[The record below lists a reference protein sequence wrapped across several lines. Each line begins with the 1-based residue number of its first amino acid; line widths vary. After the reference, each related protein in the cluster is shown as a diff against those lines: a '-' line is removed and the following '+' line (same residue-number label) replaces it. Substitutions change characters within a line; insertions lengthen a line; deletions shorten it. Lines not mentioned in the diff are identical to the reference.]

1 MTIAYFGRHRVVL
14 TQPPDPRAET
24 LNRLHGRENRYKRV
38 HPFSI
43 LGPERRGTRQSLDQS
58 HTHMTLGGAEHIYC
72 HVH

>member
-1 MTIAYFGRHRVVL
+1 MTNTYLGWYRVVL

-43 LGPERRGTRQSLDQS
+43 LGPGSDGA
-58 HTHMTLGGAEHIYC
+58 LGSR
-72 HVH
+72 